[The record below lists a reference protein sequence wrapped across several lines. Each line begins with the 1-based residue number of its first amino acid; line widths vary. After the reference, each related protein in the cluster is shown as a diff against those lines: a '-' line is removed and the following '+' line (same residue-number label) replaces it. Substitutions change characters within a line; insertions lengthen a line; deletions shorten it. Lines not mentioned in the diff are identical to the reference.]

1 MKIFDE
7 RIQVAEITDLSNE
20 LIENLSQALV
30 EDYGFSLNLEEQNH
44 LQKELI
50 KVLSKFFSVKV
61 N

>member
-30 EDYGFSLNLEEQNH
+30 EDYGFSLNIDGHEH
-44 LQKELI
+44 LKKELI
-50 KVLSKFFSVKV
+50 KVLAKFFSIKV
-61 N
+61 